1 MMEMLTLSKYKNSI
15 FQEYRYCDGMYEDK
29 KAYDSLCKQ
38 QKSVYVLLF
47 LWELIPNDWETADA
61 QNQLS

>member
-1 MMEMLTLSKYKNSI
+1 MLTFSKYKNSI
-15 FQEYRYCDGMYEDK
+15 FQEYRCCDGMYEDK
-29 KAYDSLCKQ
+29 KDYDSLCKQ

-47 LWELIPNDWETADA
+47 LWDLIPNGRETADV